1 MSKIFFFENQ
11 KCAII
16 LEWNHLSLTTLLK
29 VKTENLLFLFQKDMA
44 IFFAILGHFI
54 KHKRLISEE
63 CTSDGLG
70 CTRKPGF
77 LEGSTYV
84 REMGLKQV
92 KHEQDCFFANIF
104 AIY

>member
-1 MSKIFFFENQ
+1 
-11 KCAII
+11 

-70 CTRKPGF
+70 CTRKTWVF
-77 LEGSTYV
+77 GSTYL
-84 REMGLKQV
+84 REMGLKQ
-92 KHEQDCFFANIF
+92 DRT
-104 AIY
+104 